1 MLTCRSRWSGQN
13 TGGDTKRKVTTGV
26 LFIGASAG
34 NIIGPHLYTPEEAPR
49 YYRGIRSNLA
59 LFVVIIVLVGV
70 GALYITYLNKRHAK
84 ERERLG
90 KSAYVVDLSMAKSS
104 KLVNNEEGSGAIN
117 DGKASG
123 GDKAFDD
130 VTDLKNEDFIYVL

>member
-1 MLTCRSRWSGQN
+1 MIYSWSGQN

-59 LFVVIIVLVGV
+59 LFVVIIFLVGV
-70 GALYITYLNKRHAK
+70 GALYITYLNRRHASA
-84 ERERLG
+84 RERMG
-90 KSAYVVDLSMAKSS
+90 KSAHIVDLSMAKSS
-104 KLVNNEEGSGAIN
+104 KLAAEDAIN
-117 DGKASG
+117 DGKAAG
-123 GDKAFDD
+123 GVGEKAFDD